1 METYQYTVGVTRLLS
16 LPIGAAS
23 AVCPSTFLTSCY
35 RTVYGL
41 CACEYLYQWVF
52 MIPFP
57 FWFFWFSVAL
67 HHNPPECVTSSVGDD
82 AYIIS
87 SRDSGPCIS
96 TMTCCS
102 GDRMVFFWLFRKA
115 GFIHVNIL
123 CYFHNRQC
131 GYTWSCWNFTM
142 RYHLCCN
149 WLQLVSQCATTSAA
163 TSWFWHNSWR
173 GLIRR

>member
-1 METYQYTVGVTRLLS
+1 MQFKFVAHVETYQYTVGGFPFDRHCFRCVPLYVFNFMLLS
-16 LPIGAAS
+16 VIKYIWI
-23 AVCPSTFLTSCY
+23 PSFFDFL
-35 RTVYGL
+35 
-41 CACEYLYQWVF
+41 
-52 MIPFP
+52 
-57 FWFFWFSVAL
+57 FSVAL
-67 HHNPPECVTSSVGDD
+67 HHDPPKCVTSAVGDD
-82 AYIIS
+82 AYRIS

-131 GYTWSCWNFTM
+131 GYTWSCSNFTM